1 MVIVVPLGKRTGS
14 LRQERP
20 FLQFAPLWT
29 TCLSK
34 ENPCVGFLFIY
45 LFFYFLK
52 KIKLKTP
59 FKDRTFRQASLI
71 CSHTYNSNHES
82 MYAYERK
89 LDELNLW

>member
-45 LFFYFLK
+45 LFFYFSVVRRQRKGLD
-52 KIKLKTP
+52 LLMSDVHKTIP
-59 FKDRTFRQASLI
+59 STLMAVKGDG
-71 CSHTYNSNHES
+71 
-82 MYAYERK
+82 
-89 LDELNLW
+89 